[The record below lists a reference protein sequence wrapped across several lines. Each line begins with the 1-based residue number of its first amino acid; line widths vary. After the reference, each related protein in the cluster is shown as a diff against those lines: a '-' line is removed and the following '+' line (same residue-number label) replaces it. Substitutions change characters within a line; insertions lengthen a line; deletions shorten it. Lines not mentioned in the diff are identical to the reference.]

1 MKLKPKIKQL
11 STGLIAATVVAS
23 SLFAT
28 SALAA
33 GDQFVGALVYRTGPY
48 APAGIPY
55 ADGFS
60 DYLNLLNTRD
70 GGVNGVKLDVEE
82 CDFGYNTD
90 KGVECYER
98 LKNKGSTGMPAV
110 MPLSTGVTYALL
122 DRVVADK
129 IPLITSGYGRADAAD
144 GTVFP
149 WVFVPPATYWGGADV
164 GINYIASEVGGY
176 GNLKGKKIA
185 LVYHDSAYG
194 KEPIKTLEALSKKH
208 GYKLSLFPVP
218 HPGLEQKSTWL
229 KIGRQL
235 RPDYVLMWGW
245 GVMNATAIKEAAA
258 VNYPRDK
265 FIGIWWSGN
274 EPDVIPAGKAAIG
287 YKSMQFNSVGSNFGI
302 HNEIKKHLYD
312 KGKGSAKSEAD
323 VGQVAYNRGVQTAF
337 ILTEAMRSAMAKYG
351 NNPVTG
357 EQMQWALDR
366 LDITAAR
373 LKAVGADGLFDPIKL
388 TCADHAG
395 KGRAQVTQWDGKQ
408 FKAVSDWIQPNESML
423 RKLYTQSAAQYAKEK
438 GITPRD
444 CS

>member
-1 MKLKPKIKQL
+1 MKLKHL
-11 STGLIAATVVAS
+11 STGFIAATIAAT
-23 SLFAT
+23 SLFA
-28 SALAA
+28 ANVAVAA
-33 GDQFVGALVYRTGPY
+33 DSQFVGALVYRTGPY

-60 DYLNLLNTRD
+60 DYINLLNARD
-70 GGVNGVKLDVEE
+70 SGINGVKLDMEE

-98 LKNKGSTGMPAV
+98 MKNNGTTGMPAV

-129 IPLITSGYGRADAAD
+129 IPLITSGYGRADGAD

-164 GINYIASEVGGY
+164 AINYVASEAGGY
-176 GNLKGKKIA
+176 GDLKGKKIA

-194 KEPIKTLEALSKKH
+194 KEPIKTLKVLADKH
-208 GYKLSLFPVP
+208 GFKLSLFPVP

-245 GVMNATAIKEAAA
+245 GVMNSTAIKEAAA

-274 EPDVIPAGKAAIG
+274 EPDVIPAGDAAIG
-287 YKSMQFNSVGSNFGI
+287 YKALQFNSVGSNYGV
-302 HNEIKKHLYD
+302 HKEIKKHLYAN
-312 KGKGSAKSEAD
+312 GSGSAKNEASI
-323 VGQVAYNRGVQTAF
+323 GQVAYNRGVQTAL
-337 ILTEAMRSAMAKYG
+337 ILTEAMRSAMAKFG
-351 NNPVTG
+351 DKPVTG

-366 LDITAAR
+366 LDISADR
-373 LKAVGADGLFDPIKL
+373 MKALGADGLYDPIKL

-395 KGRAQVTQWDGKQ
+395 KGRAQVTQWDGES
-408 FKAVSDWIQPNESML
+408 FKPITDWIQPNDKLL
-423 RKLYTQSAAQYAKEK
+423 RKLYTESAAQYAKEK

-444 CS
+444 CN

>member
-1 MKLKPKIKQL
+1 MKLKHL
-11 STGLIAATVVAS
+11 STGFIAATIAAS
-23 SLFAT
+23 SLFA
-28 SALAA
+28 ANVAVAA
-33 GDQFVGALVYRTGPY
+33 DSQFVGALVYRTGPY

-60 DYLNLLNTRD
+60 DYVNLLNARD
-70 GGVNGVKLDVEE
+70 GGINGVQLDLEE

-98 LKNKGSTGMPAV
+98 MKNNGSTGMPAV

-129 IPLITSGYGRADAAD
+129 IPLITSGYGRADGAD

-149 WVFVPPATYWGGADV
+149 WVFVPPATYWGGADIA
-164 GINYIASEVGGY
+164 INYIASEAGGY
-176 GNLKGKKIA
+176 GKLKGKKIA

-194 KEPIKTLEALSKKH
+194 KEPIRTLETLAAQH
-208 GYKLSLFPVP
+208 GFKLSLFPVP

-245 GVMNATAIKEAAA
+245 GVMNSTAIKEAAA

-274 EPDVIPAGKAAIG
+274 EPDVVPAGDAAIG
-287 YKSMQFNSVGSNFGI
+287 YKAMQFNSVGSNYGV
-302 HNEIKKHLYD
+302 HKAIKQHLYAN
-312 KGKGSAKSEAD
+312 GNGSAKDEAT
-323 VGQVAYNRGVQTAF
+323 VGQVAYNRGVQTAL
-337 ILTEAMRSAMAKYG
+337 ILTEAMRGAMAEYG
-351 NNPVTG
+351 DKPVTG

-366 LDITAAR
+366 LDITKDR
-373 LKAVGADGLFDPIKL
+373 MKALGAEGLYDPIKL
-388 TCADHAG
+388 SCSDHAG
-395 KGRAQVTQWDGKQ
+395 KGRAQMTQWDGES
-408 FKAVSDWIQPNESML
+408 FKAISDWIQPNDKLL
-423 RKLYTQSAAQYAKEK
+423 RKLYTESAAQYAKEK

-444 CS
+444 CN

>member
-1 MKLKPKIKQL
+1 MKSKKIM
-11 STGLIAATVVAS
+11 TGLIAGFVAAFTLLIS
-23 SLFAT
+23 STAI
-28 SALAA
+28 AA
-33 GDQFVGALVYRTGPY
+33 DAQFVGALVYRTGPY

-60 DYLNLLNTRD
+60 DYINLLNKRD
-70 GGVNGVKLDVEE
+70 GGVNGVKLDLEE

-98 LKNKGSTGMPAV
+98 LKTKGSTGMPAV

-129 IPLITSGYGRADAAD
+129 IPLITSGYGRADGAD

-164 GINYIASEVGGY
+164 AINYIASEEGGY

-194 KEPIKTLEALSKKH
+194 KEPIKTLEHLAAQH

-274 EPDVIPAGKAAIG
+274 EPDVVPAGKAAVG
-287 YKSMQFNSVGSNFGI
+287 YKSMQFNNVGGNFGI
-302 HNEIKKHLYD
+302 HGEIKKHLYA
-312 KGKGSAKSEAD
+312 KGAGSAKSED
-323 VGQVAYNRGVQTAF
+323 KVGEVAYNRGVQTAF
-337 ILTEAMRSAMAKYG
+337 ILTEAMRGAMAKYG
-351 NNPVTG
+351 NKPVTG

-373 LKAVGADGLFDPIKL
+373 IKEVGANGLFDPIKL
-388 TCADHAG
+388 SCSDHAG

-408 FKAVSDWIQPNESML
+408 FKAVSDWIQPNETLL
-423 RKLYTQSAAQYAKEK
+423 RKLYTESAAQYAKEK
-438 GITPRD
+438 NITPRK
-444 CS
+444 CN

>member
-1 MKLKPKIKQL
+1 MKLKHL
-11 STGLIAATVVAS
+11 STGFIAATIAAT
-23 SLFAT
+23 SLFA
-28 SALAA
+28 ANVAVAA
-33 GDQFVGALVYRTGPY
+33 DSQFVGALVYRTGPY

-60 DYLNLLNTRD
+60 DYINLLNARD
-70 GGVNGVKLDVEE
+70 SGINGVKLDMEE

-98 LKNKGSTGMPAV
+98 MKNNGTTGMPAV

-129 IPLITSGYGRADAAD
+129 IPLITSGYGRADGAD

-164 GINYIASEVGGY
+164 AINYVASEAGGY
-176 GNLKGKKIA
+176 GDLKGKKIA

-194 KEPIKTLEALSKKH
+194 KEPIKTLKVLADKH
-208 GYKLSLFPVP
+208 GFKLSLFPVP

-245 GVMNATAIKEAAA
+245 GVMNSTAIKEAAA

-274 EPDVIPAGKAAIG
+274 EPDVIPAGDAAIG
-287 YKSMQFNSVGSNFGI
+287 YKALQFNSVGSNYGV
-302 HNEIKKHLYD
+302 HKEIKKHLYAN
-312 KGKGSAKSEAD
+312 GSGSAKNEAD
-323 VGQVAYNRGVQTAF
+323 VGLVAYNRGVQTAL
-337 ILTEAMRSAMAKYG
+337 ILTEAMRGAMAQFGDK
-351 NNPVTG
+351 PVTG

-366 LDITAAR
+366 LDISADR
-373 LKAVGADGLFDPIKL
+373 MKALGADGLYDPIKL

-395 KGRAQVTQWDGKQ
+395 KGRAQVTQWDGES
-408 FKAVSDWIQPNESML
+408 FKPITDWIQPNDKLL
-423 RKLYTQSAAQYAKEK
+423 RKLYTESAAQYAKEK
-438 GITPRD
+438 GITPRY
-444 CS
+444 CN

>member
-1 MKLKPKIKQL
+1 MKLKKL
-11 STGLIAATVVAS
+11 STGLIAATVA
-23 SLFAT
+23 AT
-28 SALAA
+28 SLLTTNAFAA
-33 GDQFVGALVYRTGPY
+33 EEQFVGALVYRTGPY

-60 DYLNLLNTRD
+60 DYIKLLNARD
-70 GGVNGVKLDVEE
+70 GGINGVKLDLEE

-129 IPLITSGYGRADAAD
+129 IPLITSGYGRADGAD
-144 GTVFP
+144 GTIFP

-164 GINYIASEVGGY
+164 AINYIAGEAGGY
-176 GNLKGKKIA
+176 GKLKGKKIA

-194 KEPIKTLEALSKKH
+194 KEPIKTLEHLAAQH
-208 GYKLSLFPVP
+208 GYELSLFPVP

-245 GVMNATAIKEAAA
+245 GVMSQTAIKEAAA
-258 VNYPRDK
+258 VNFPREK

-274 EPDVIPAGKAAIG
+274 EPDVVPAGKAAIG
-287 YKSMQFNSVGSNFGI
+287 YKALQFNSVGANFGV
-302 HNEIKKHLYD
+302 HADIKKHLYA
-312 KGKGSAKSEAD
+312 KGNGTAKAEAD
-323 VGQVAYNRGVQTAF
+323 VGQVAYNRGVQTAL
-337 ILTEAMRSAMAKYG
+337 ILTEALRGAMGKYG
-351 NNPVTG
+351 NKPVTG
-357 EQMQWALDR
+357 AQVQWALDR
-366 LDITAAR
+366 LDIDAAR
-373 LKAVGADGLFDPIKL
+373 MKALGAGGLFDPIKL
-388 TCADHAG
+388 TCSDHAG

-408 FKAVSDWIQPNESML
+408 FKAISDWIQPNDALL
-423 RKLYTQSAAQYAKEK
+423 RKLYTESAAQYAKEK
-438 GITPRD
+438 GITPRN
-444 CS
+444 CG